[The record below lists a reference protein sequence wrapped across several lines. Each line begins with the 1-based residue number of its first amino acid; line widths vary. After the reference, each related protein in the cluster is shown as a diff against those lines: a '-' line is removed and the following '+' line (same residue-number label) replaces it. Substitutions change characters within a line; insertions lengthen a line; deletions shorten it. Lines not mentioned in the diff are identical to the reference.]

1 MTLYEIDKQIES
13 CIDMETGEVDVE
25 KLEALQEERDQ
36 KIENVALWI
45 KNLRADVA
53 AFKAEEKSLAERRK
67 VAENRILSLTNYLM
81 MACDGK
87 KMDTPKV
94 SVSFRHSQAVE
105 VTDED
110 KIPMKYLIE
119 QPYKVDKKSIRAAL
133 KDGEEIPGATLKET
147 VSAQIK

>member
-1 MTLYEIDKQIES
+1 
-13 CIDMETGEVDVE
+13 ME
-25 KLEALQEERDQ
+25 
-36 KIENVALWI
+36 
-45 KNLRADVA
+45 
-53 AFKAEEKSLAERRK
+53 
-67 VAENRILSLTNYLM
+67 
-81 MACDGK
+81 
-87 KMDTPKV
+87 TPKV